1 MFVTATFVLYF
12 NQYPWKTDNDRQEF
26 FDTDYYHITRLKAVS
41 FFVLMRNLDWNFVF
55 FNTIGFR
62 LS

>member
-41 FFVLMRNLDWNFVF
+41 FLF
-55 FNTIGFR
+55 
-62 LS
+62 